1 MNPDGSFIRVK
12 GVANFDMRPEVQ
24 AHMFEVSPSLRKLYN
39 EETGQVQATFYLTDI
54 VAETSK
60 DNVFTPITD

>member
-1 MNPDGSFIRVK
+1 
-12 GVANFDMRPEVQ
+12 
-24 AHMFEVSPSLRKLYN
+24 MFEVSPSLRKLYN
-39 EETGQVQATFYLTDI
+39 EESGLTQATFYLTDI

>member
-1 MNPDGSFIRVK
+1 MASFIRVK

-24 AHMFEVSPSLRKLYN
+24 AHMFEVSPSLRKIYN
-39 EETGQVQATFYLTDI
+39 EESGLTQAAFYLTDI
-54 VAETSK
+54 VAEISK

>member
-12 GVANFDMRPEVQ
+12 GVANFDVRPEVQ
-24 AHMFEVSPSLRKLYN
+24 AHMFEVSPNLRKLYN
-39 EETGQVQATFYLTDI
+39 EQTGRVQATFYLTDI